1 LSLHFS
7 HAILVVKDEIMFE
20 INWTVYHSTREQPGG
35 PTILMEQVD
44 MPSTI
49 ELYEDEDGHV
59 STASYHIRMVLLF
72 GLIAY
77 IFFR

>member
-1 LSLHFS
+1 
-7 HAILVVKDEIMFE
+7 MYE
-20 INWTVYHSTREQPGG
+20 INWTRYNNTYDQPGG
-35 PTILMEQVD
+35 PTLIMEDVD
-44 MPSTI
+44 TSPTI

-59 STASYHIRMVLLF
+59 STASYVSYHIRMVLLF

>member
-1 LSLHFS
+1 
-7 HAILVVKDEIMFE
+7 MFE
-20 INWTVYHSTREQPGG
+20 INWTVYHSTRDLPGG

-44 MPSTI
+44 MPSAI

-59 STASYHIRMVLLF
+59 STASYVSYHIRMVLLF